1 MTRNLLAAL
10 LMACLPV
17 LASAAGDNPSDVVFA
32 KANPTLNPQ
41 EKAAVAI
48 GQKWQMGSDTSKP
61 FAGSDGAI
69 RFNYNP
75 GQQTQV
81 MCAVLQICDVA
92 LQPGEQV
99 TGLNVGDQRFVIEPA
114 ISGSGASETLHLIIK
129 PMDIGLDTT
138 AVVTTNRRV
147 YHFRLRS
154 SAKEFMPF
162 ISFSYPEDALAKWE
176 LVRARDSGRANVA
189 ARAEGNGGGNGLM
202 GGERID
208 SLSFNYEISGSASFK
223 PVRVYNN
230 GMKTY
235 IEFPKKFAE
244 GDAPVLL
251 VVRKDGGLISDE
263 ETQMVNY
270 RPDPAEPKR
279 LVVDAVFDKAILL
292 AGAGSSQQR
301 ITITRGN

>member
-1 MTRNLLAAL
+1 MNRKQLAAL
-10 LMACLPV
+10 LTACLPL

-32 KANPTLNPQ
+32 KATPTLSPQ

-48 GQKWQMGSDTSKP
+48 GQKWQMGGETSKP

-69 RFNYNP
+69 RFVYNT
-75 GQQTQV
+75 GQQIQV
-81 MCAVLQICDVA
+81 MCAVLQICDIA

-99 TGLNVGDQRFVIEPA
+99 TGLNSGDQRFVIEPA

-176 LVRARDSGRANVA
+176 LVRARDSRKATEA
-189 ARAEGNGGGNGLM
+189 ARGEGGGGHAM
-202 GGERID
+202 AGGERMD
-208 SLSFNYEISGSASFK
+208 SLNFNYDISGSASFK

-230 GMKTY
+230 GVKTY
-235 IEFPKKFAE
+235 IEFPKKFSE

-251 VVRKDGGLISDE
+251 VVRKDGGVISDE

-301 ITITRGN
+301 VTITRGS